1 MKFFLKLEELTFTY
15 KTILNFY
22 IVYDINSRS
31 LDLENNFT
39 LGNSLFSSAKL
50 TLISILI
57 LDMLLLNLMHV
68 DLFRSQ
74 GIVGLART

>member
-74 GIVGLART
+74 RIVGLARM

>member
-74 GIVGLART
+74 RIVGLART

>member
-1 MKFFLKLEELTFTY
+1 MKFFLKLQELTFTY

-39 LGNSLFSSAKL
+39 LGNSLFISAKL

-74 GIVGLART
+74 RIVGLART

>member
-57 LDMLLLNLMHV
+57 LDLLLLNLMHV

-74 GIVGLART
+74 RIVGLART

>member
-74 GIVGLART
+74 RIVALART

>member
-1 MKFFLKLEELTFTY
+1 MKFFVKLEELTFTH

-22 IVYDINSRS
+22 IFYDINSRS

-39 LGNSLFSSAKL
+39 LGKSLFSSAKL
-50 TLISILI
+50 ILISILI
-57 LDMLLLNLMHV
+57 LDMLIFNLMHV

-74 GIVGLART
+74 RIVGLVRT